1 MSKVFDHNKHVVY
14 ESKDPDDAIL
24 WMWKRIAKDLV
35 SEAPVI
41 GYTTDVVQAVS
52 RVPVERLEK
61 DEIDALR
68 SVGIL

>member
-1 MSKVFDHNKHVVY
+1 VSKVFDHNKNIVY
-14 ESKDPDDAIL
+14 ESKDPDNAIL

-35 SEAPVI
+35 SKASII
-41 GYTTDVVQAVS
+41 GYTTDVVQAAP